1 MAATTREEPRTP
13 PMMRKSSY
21 DPDADARDF
30 AVGDEAFEDD
40 RGFYDDEDSEY
51 GAAVPLRR

>member
-1 MAATTREEPRTP
+1 
-13 PMMRKSSY
+13 MMRKSSY